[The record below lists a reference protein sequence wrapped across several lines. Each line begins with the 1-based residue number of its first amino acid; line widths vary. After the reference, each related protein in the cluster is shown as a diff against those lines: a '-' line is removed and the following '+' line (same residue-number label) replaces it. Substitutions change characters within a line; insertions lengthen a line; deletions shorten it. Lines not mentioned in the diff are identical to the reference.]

1 MIDRRAFLRLAA
13 GAGTASFVGACG
25 WEGGNAIRPL
35 LLDVS
40 RVNDWVGEKIFFSK
54 TRLARE
60 YGIAERTA
68 NLPSYFISPTMPMLQ
83 DPKAWRVQIAG
94 LVREPLSLSLDQP
107 PAMPRTPHTVKHPC
121 GGGWSPIPTGP

>member
-25 WEGGNAIRPL
+25 WDGGDAIRAL

-54 TRLARE
+54 NRLARE

-68 NLPSYFISPTMPMLQ
+68 NLPSYFISPTMPMLH
-83 DPKAWRVQIAG
+83 DPKTWRVQNAG
-94 LVREPLSLSLDQP
+94 LGRAPLFLSLDP
-107 PAMPRTPHTVKHPC
+107 PQGMPRTTYTVEHQC
-121 GGGWSPIPTGP
+121 LQG